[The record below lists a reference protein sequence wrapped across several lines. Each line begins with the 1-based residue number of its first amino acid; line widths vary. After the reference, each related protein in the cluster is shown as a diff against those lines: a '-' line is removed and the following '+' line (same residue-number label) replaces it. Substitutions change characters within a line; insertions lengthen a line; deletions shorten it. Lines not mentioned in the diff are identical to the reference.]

1 MSLDKDKG
9 NSSIKKYIST
19 SIKIMLVIL
28 VILIVTTGIALIPS
42 IQTGITSSIIKKVNK
57 QYGIEVVL
65 GRTQII
71 PIQLKTQLGQLLI
84 LDHKKDTLF
93 YIEEVSTSIAE
104 LSALLEGRINMSNY
118 KLDGAEANIVIY
130 PQDSSSNLD
139 IWLAKI
145 KRPTKTNDFRFE
157 AQTVLAENLKLRYK
171 DSVRSR
177 KIFLER
183 LELNNLSIE
192 NKNLYA
198 EYVSLDNGLFD
209 DFNLM
214 SSTFKMVFEEDD
226 LLISNLYLR
235 STLSEI
241 SINELQFQDFSNVEE
256 RTKINFDIAPSFV
269 TFEEFESLIPNST
282 LLRLQNSL
290 FFEGKGLYDDGQIN
304 ASKTKIQYLDS
315 YFEGALY
322 VEEINNKKSDFFF
335 VSKDTNLKP
344 LELSEFIELNAQWS
358 SYLNSFSSLRWE
370 GLIQREENN
379 FVVESIVDTNQGTL
393 FSDLKYNEESETF
406 NGLLS
411 SDEFNF
417 GILFKELPQIPTSL
431 DLEFTGQS
439 FELDKLKA
447 QLEGGICTVSVRNKT
462 FEDIEFS
469 GYFSDKLFNGLVYS
483 SQEDFSFDISG
494 SVDFSLPVY
503 NYNINFLLKRF
514 RLFKFGIGNDELSNL
529 NFNLNLN
536 LDGNYFSELE
546 GVLQFNDGRYA
557 DRDNYLEF
565 KDLVV
570 NTSRSDDDF
579 RLFEFVSDD
588 LVSGV
593 VKSDIEWTYIDEY
606 FNRVKNRILGVVEP
620 ISTANQNNAL
630 IFDLDLK
637 SKIAALLN
645 PNFKLSEN
653 SSLKG
658 NFNLRDSLTQL
669 SINTPLLTFQN
680 YEIHNLI
687 GDLNNNSEQVGLTFA
702 IDSVKSSLIN
712 LRELTFDA
720 FEQQDS
726 ILSTLKFK
734 SSRSNSNVFEL
745 NLSQPINSSQET
757 IDIYIKPSQLG
768 LKGKTW
774 KLNTANA
781 LDHKLSYNPKEQ
793 RLKINQIELAN
804 DDGDR
809 IQINAPYIADTEK
822 QIDLNFKGVQ
832 LFKVTPDIRNLEL
845 DGVLDG
851 FMTINQINGQ
861 YIPSTSLEI
870 EDLSVNQEVVGDA
883 QMVIA
888 GNRDL
893 SSFEVA
899 SWIEGEQK
907 TLLNIQGN
915 IEQDEDERYIYKL
928 NAELDDFGIAPF
940 SPLGKQTLH
949 RLRGGLTGDIDVSG
963 SLEKPML
970 NGLLRLNNGGMAFQ
984 YLNTDYRISDQA
996 IIQIENQNFDFINF
1010 DFRDRIYDTSA
1021 NISGRISHENFK
1033 IWNLD
1038 LEVDTNFNRFLIL
1051 NTDNQPNSLYY
1062 GTGFVLGKG
1071 YIKGLST
1078 QLNIEFNGA
1087 SAQGTSLKIPLGD
1100 AESESDYS
1108 FINFVGDKTIEQMKN
1123 EKVLKTY
1130 RGLELNFDIEVT
1142 DQAEVEI
1149 VIDPRSGSS
1158 LKGSGEGLL
1167 LMEIN
1172 TDGKFNM
1179 YGEFVAVEGFYNYK
1193 FGGLI
1198 DKRFKLQPGGT
1209 LLWDG
1214 DPLAAQLQMD
1224 AVYSLNANPSPI
1236 LESTSFSGRIPTE
1249 VLVRLD
1255 GELEAPN
1262 INFDIAF
1269 PNTSSVIQS
1278 ELQYRLQDPTIRERN
1293 AFFLLA
1299 QGTFVNDQIGINQQ
1313 ALTGN
1318 LFQTA
1323 SGLLDQV
1330 LGESETFDL
1339 GLSYE
1344 QGFLDPTADVQ
1355 IENRIGVTVST
1366 QISDR
1371 ILINGKVG
1379 VPVGGVSETVIAGDL
1394 EIQIILNDEGTLSAK
1409 IFNREN
1415 EIRQFLAEQQGYTQG
1430 VGLSYQVDFDNFKSL
1445 LMKIIQKE

>member
-1 MSLDKDKG
+1 
-9 NSSIKKYIST
+9 
-19 SIKIMLVIL
+19 MLVIL

-57 QYGIEVVL
+57 KYGIEVVL

-118 KLDGAEANIVIY
+118 KLDGAEANVVIY

-171 DSVRSR
+171 DSVTNRE
-177 KIFLER
+177 IFLER

-209 DFNLM
+209 DFNLI

-235 STLSEI
+235 SALSEI
-241 SINELQFQDFSNVEE
+241 SLNELQFQNVSNFEE

-269 TFEEFESLIPNST
+269 TFEEFESLIPNSN

-335 VSKDTNLKP
+335 VSKDTNFNP
-344 LELSEFIELNAQWS
+344 LELSEFIELNAQWG
-358 SYLNSFSSLRWE
+358 SYFNSFSSLRWE

-447 QLEGGICTVSVRNKT
+447 QLEGGICTLSVRDKT

-570 NTSRSDDDF
+570 NSSRTDDDF

-593 VKSDIEWTYIDEY
+593 VKSNIEWTYIDEY

-620 ISTANQNNAL
+620 ISSVDQNNAL
-630 IFDLDLK
+630 IFNLDLK

-734 SSRSNSNVFEL
+734 SSKSNSNVFEL

-774 KLNTANA
+774 KLNSANA

-809 IQINAPYIADTEK
+809 IQINAPYIAAIEK

-907 TLLNIQGN
+907 TLVNIQGN

-949 RLRGGLTGDIDVSG
+949 RLRGGLTGEIDVSG

-1038 LEVDTNFNRFLIL
+1038 LEVDTNFDRFLIL

-1108 FINFVGDKTIEQMKN
+1108 FINFVGDKTMEQMKN

-1344 QGFLDPTADVQ
+1344 QGFLDPTADLQ

>member
-1 MSLDKDKG
+1 
-9 NSSIKKYIST
+9 
-19 SIKIMLVIL
+19 MLVIL
-28 VILIVTTGIALIPS
+28 VILILTTGIALIPS
-42 IQTGITSSIIKKVNK
+42 IQTGITSSIIKKVNE

-118 KLDGAEANIVIY
+118 KLDGAEANVVIY

-171 DSVRSR
+171 DSVKSR

-235 STLSEI
+235 SALSEI
-241 SINELQFQDFSNVEE
+241 SLNELQFQDVSNVEE

-322 VEEINNKKSDFFF
+322 VEQINNKKSDFFF
-335 VSKDTNLKP
+335 VSKDTNFNP
-344 LELSEFIELNAQWS
+344 LELSEFIELNVQWS
-358 SYLNSFSSLRWE
+358 SYFNSFSSLRWE

-447 QLEGGICTVSVRNKT
+447 QLEGGICTVSVRDKT

-570 NTSRSDDDF
+570 NSSRTDDDF
-579 RLFEFVSDD
+579 RLFKFVSDD
-588 LVSGV
+588 LVSGI

-620 ISTANQNNAL
+620 ISAADQNNAL

-809 IQINAPYIADTEK
+809 IQINAPYIAATEK

-928 NAELDDFGIAPF
+928 NAELDDFDIAPF

-949 RLRGGLTGDIDVSG
+949 KLRGGLTGEIDVSG

>member
-42 IQTGITSSIIKKVNK
+42 IQTCITSSIIKKVNK

-118 KLDGAEANIVIY
+118 KLDGAEANVVIY

-171 DSVRSR
+171 DSVTSR

-214 SSTFKMVFEEDD
+214 SSTFKMVLEEDD

-235 STLSEI
+235 SALSEI
-241 SINELQFQDFSNVEE
+241 SLNELQFQDVSNVEE

-322 VEEINNKKSDFFF
+322 VEQINNKKSDFFF
-335 VSKDTNLKP
+335 VSKDTNFNP

-447 QLEGGICTVSVRNKT
+447 QLEGGICTVSVRDKT

-570 NTSRSDDDF
+570 NISRTDDDF

-593 VKSDIEWTYIDEY
+593 VTSDIEWTYIDEY

-620 ISTANQNNAL
+620 ISAADQNNAL

-687 GDLNNNSEQVGLTFA
+687 GDLNNNSEHVGLTFA

-809 IQINAPYIADTEK
+809 IQINAPYIAATEK

-949 RLRGGLTGDIDVSG
+949 KLRGGLTGEIDVSG

-1038 LEVDTNFNRFLIL
+1038 LEVDTNFDRFLIL

>member
-1 MSLDKDKG
+1 
-9 NSSIKKYIST
+9 
-19 SIKIMLVIL
+19 MLVIL

-171 DSVRSR
+171 DSVTSR

-235 STLSEI
+235 SALSEI
-241 SINELQFQDFSNVEE
+241 SLNELQFQDVSNIEE
-256 RTKINFDIAPSFV
+256 RTKVNFDIAPSFV
-269 TFEEFESLIPNST
+269 TFEEFKSLIPNST

-335 VSKDTNLKP
+335 VSKDTNFNP

-447 QLEGGICTVSVRNKT
+447 QLEGGICTVSVRDKT

-570 NTSRSDDDF
+570 NISRTDDDF

-593 VKSDIEWTYIDEY
+593 VTSDIEWTYIDEY

-620 ISTANQNNAL
+620 ISAADQNNAL

-687 GDLNNNSEQVGLTFA
+687 GDLNNNSEHVGLTFA

-809 IQINAPYIADTEK
+809 IQINAPYIAATEK

-949 RLRGGLTGDIDVSG
+949 KLRGGLTGEIDVSG

-1038 LEVDTNFNRFLIL
+1038 LEVDTNFDRFLIL

>member
-1 MSLDKDKG
+1 
-9 NSSIKKYIST
+9 
-19 SIKIMLVIL
+19 MLVIL

-171 DSVRSR
+171 DSVTSR

-214 SSTFKMVFEEDD
+214 SSTFKMVLEEDD

-235 STLSEI
+235 SALSEI
-241 SINELQFQDFSNVEE
+241 SLNELQFQDVSNIEE
-256 RTKINFDIAPSFV
+256 RTKVNFDIAPSFV
-269 TFEEFESLIPNST
+269 TFEEFKSLIPNST

-335 VSKDTNLKP
+335 VSKDTNLNP
-344 LELSEFIELNAQWS
+344 VELSEFIELNAQWS
-358 SYLNSFSSLRWE
+358 SYLNSLSSLRWE

-379 FVVESIVDTNQGTL
+379 FVVESIVDTNHGTL
-393 FSDLKYNEESETF
+393 FSDLKYNEETETF

-570 NTSRSDDDF
+570 NTGRSDDDF

-620 ISTANQNNAL
+620 ISAADQNNAL

-809 IQINAPYIADTEK
+809 IQINAPYIAATEK

-1033 IWNLD
+1033 TWNLD

-1394 EIQIILNDEGTLSAK
+1394 EIQIMLNDEGTLSAK

>member
-9 NSSIKKYIST
+9 NSSIKKFVSA

-93 YIEEVSTSIAE
+93 YVEEVSTSIAD

-118 KLDGAEANIVIY
+118 KLNGAVANVVIY
-130 PQDSSSNLD
+130 PKDSSSNLD

-145 KRPTKTNDFRFE
+145 KRPTKTDDFRFE
-157 AQTVLAENLKLRYK
+157 AQNILAENLKLRYT
-171 DSVRSR
+171 DSITNR

-183 LELNNLSIE
+183 FELNNLLIE

-209 DFNLM
+209 DFSLM
-214 SSTFKMVFEEDD
+214 SSTFKIAFEEDD

-235 STLSEI
+235 SALSEI
-241 SINELQFQDFSNVEE
+241 SLNELQIQNISNVEQ
-256 RTKINFDIAPSFV
+256 RKINFDIAPSFV
-269 TFEEFESLIPNST
+269 TFKEFENLMPNST

-290 FFEGKGLYDDGQIN
+290 FFEGKGLYDRGQID

-315 YFEGALY
+315 YFKGALY
-322 VEEINNKKSDFFF
+322 VENINNKKTDFFF
-335 VSKDTNLKP
+335 VSRGANFNP
-344 LELSEFIELNAQWS
+344 LELSEFVELNPEWS

-370 GLIQREENN
+370 GLLQKEESN

-393 FSDLKYNEESETF
+393 FSDLEYNEESETF

-417 GILFKELPQIPTSL
+417 GVLFKELPQIPTSL

-447 QLEGGICTVSVRNKT
+447 QLEGGICTVSVNDKT
-462 FEDIEFS
+462 FEDIQFS
-469 GYFSDKLFNGLVYS
+469 GYFSDKLLNGLVYS
-483 SQEDFSFDISG
+483 SQEDFSYDVSG

-570 NTSRSDDDF
+570 NSSRTSNDF

-593 VKSDIEWTYIDEY
+593 LKSDIEWAYIDEY
-606 FNRVKNRILGVVEP
+606 FNLVKNRILGIVEP
-620 ISTANQNNAL
+620 IRANNQNNAL
-630 IFDLDLK
+630 IFDLELK

-669 SINTPLLTFQN
+669 SISTPLLTFQK

-702 IDSVKSSLIN
+702 IDSIKSSLIN

-720 FEQQDS
+720 FEQRDS

-734 SSRSNSNVFEL
+734 SYRSNSNVFEL

-804 DDGDR
+804 DEGDR
-809 IQINAPYIADTEK
+809 IQINAPYVAATEK

-870 EDLSVNQEVVGDA
+870 EDLSVNQKVVGDA

-899 SWIEGEQK
+899 SWIEGEQQ
-907 TLLNIQGN
+907 TLLNIQGS
-915 IEQDEDERYIYKL
+915 IEQDEDERYIYEL

-949 RLRGGLTGDIDVSG
+949 RLTGGLTGEIDVSG
-963 SLEKPML
+963 SLEKPMI
-970 NGLLRLNNGGMAFQ
+970 NGLLKLNNGGMAFQ
-984 YLNTDYRISDQA
+984 YLNTDYQISDQA

-1038 LEVDTNFNRFLIL
+1038 LEVDTNFDRFLIL

-1249 VLVRLD
+1249 VLVRLE

-1269 PNTSSVIQS
+1269 PNTSSVIKS

>member
-1 MSLDKDKG
+1 
-9 NSSIKKYIST
+9 
-19 SIKIMLVIL
+19 MLVIL

-171 DSVRSR
+171 DSVTSR

-183 LELNNLSIE
+183 LVLNNLSIE

-214 SSTFKMVFEEDD
+214 SSTFKMVLEEDD

-235 STLSEI
+235 SALSEI
-241 SINELQFQDFSNVEE
+241 SLNELQFQDVSNIEE

-269 TFEEFESLIPNST
+269 TFEEFKSLIPNST

-335 VSKDTNLKP
+335 VSKDTNLNP

-606 FNRVKNRILGVVEP
+606 FNWVKNRILGVVEP
-620 ISTANQNNAL
+620 ISAANQNNAL

-809 IQINAPYIADTEK
+809 IQINAPYIAATEK

>member
-1 MSLDKDKG
+1 
-9 NSSIKKYIST
+9 
-19 SIKIMLVIL
+19 MLVIL
-28 VILIVTTGIALIPS
+28 AILILTTGIALVPS
-42 IQTGITSSIIKKVNK
+42 IQTGVTSSIIKRVNK
-57 QYGIEVVL
+57 QYGIEIVL

-84 LDHKKDTLF
+84 LDHQKDTLF
-93 YIEEVSTSIAE
+93 YVEEVSTSIAE
-104 LSALLEGRINMSNY
+104 LSALLEGRVNMSNY
-118 KLDGAEANIVIY
+118 KLDGAEANVVIY
-130 PQDSSSNLD
+130 PQDSLSNLD

-145 KRPTKTNDFRFE
+145 KRPTSTDDFRFE

-171 DSVRSR
+171 DSIINR
-177 KIFLER
+177 KISLER
-183 LELNNLSIE
+183 LEVKNLMID
-192 NKNLYA
+192 NKNVYA
-198 EYVSLDNGLFD
+198 EYVTMDNGLFD
-209 DFNLM
+209 DFKLI
-214 SSTFKMVFEEDD
+214 SSTFKMAFEEDD
-226 LLISNLYLR
+226 MLISNIYLR
-235 STLSEI
+235 SALSEVSFTELLIEDI
-241 SINELQFQDFSNVEE
+241 SNAQN

-269 TFEEFESLIPNST
+269 TFEEFKSLIPNSIP
-282 LLRLQNSL
+282 LHLKNSL
-290 FFEGKGLYDDGQIN
+290 FFEGKGLFNDGQIDV
-304 ASKTKIQYLDS
+304 SKTKIQYLNS
-315 YFEGALY
+315 FFEGSLY
-322 VEEINNKKSDFFF
+322 VEDTSNKQSDFFL
-335 VSKDTNLKP
+335 VSKGANFNP
-344 LELSEFIELNAQWS
+344 EELSELVDLKTEWS

-379 FVVESIVDTNQGTL
+379 FVVESIVDTDQGTL
-393 FSDLKYNEESETF
+393 FSDVKYIEESETF

-411 SDEFNF
+411 TDQFNF

-447 QLEGGICTVSVRNKT
+447 QLEGGICAVSIQDKI

-483 SQEDFSFDISG
+483 SQEDFSFDVSG
-494 SVDFSLPVY
+494 SVDFSLPIY

-536 LDGNYFSELE
+536 LDGNSFSELE

-565 KDLVV
+565 KDLII
-570 NTSRSDDDF
+570 NSTRTDNDF
-579 RLFEFVSDD
+579 KLFELVSDD

-593 VKSDIEWTYIDEY
+593 VKSDVEWPYIDEY
-606 FNRVKNRILGVVEP
+606 FNLVKNRMMGIVEH
-620 ISTANQNNAL
+620 ISADNQNNAL

-687 GDLNNNSEQVGLTFA
+687 GDLNNTSEKVGLTFA

-712 LRELTFDA
+712 LKELTFNA
-720 FEQQDS
+720 FEQRDS

-734 SSRSNSNVFEL
+734 SSKSNSNVFEL
-745 NLSQPINSSQET
+745 NLSQPINSSEET

-774 KLNTANA
+774 KLNTANT
-781 LDHKLSYNPKEQ
+781 LDHKLSYNPKQE
-793 RLKINQIELAN
+793 RLQINRIELAN
-804 DDGDR
+804 EDGDR
-809 IQINAPYIADTEK
+809 IQINAPYIGATEK

-832 LFKVTPDIRNLEL
+832 LFKVTPDIPNLEL

-899 SWIEGEQK
+899 SWIEGDQQ
-907 TLLNIQGN
+907 TLLNIQGS
-915 IEQDEDERYIYKL
+915 IEQDEDERYNYEL
-928 NAELDDFGIAPF
+928 NAELDDFGITPF
-940 SPLGKQTLH
+940 SPLGKQTLN
-949 RLRGGLTGDIDVSG
+949 RLRGGLTGKIDVSG
-963 SLEKPML
+963 SLKKPML

-1038 LEVDTNFNRFLIL
+1038 LEVDTNFDRFLIL

-1214 DPLAAQLQMD
+1214 DPLDAQLQMD

-1255 GELEAPN
+1255 GELDEPN

-1330 LGESETFDL
+1330 LGESEIFDL

-1379 VPVGGVSETVIAGDL
+1379 VPVGGVSETVIAGNL
-1394 EIQIILNDEGTLSAK
+1394 EIQILLNEEGTLSAK

-1445 LMKIIQKE
+1445 LIKIIQKE

>member
-1 MSLDKDKG
+1 
-9 NSSIKKYIST
+9 
-19 SIKIMLVIL
+19 MLVIL

-171 DSVRSR
+171 DSVTSR

-235 STLSEI
+235 SALSEI
-241 SINELQFQDFSNVEE
+241 SLNELQFQDVSNVEE

-593 VKSDIEWTYIDEY
+593 VTSDIEWTYIDEY

-620 ISTANQNNAL
+620 ISTDNQNNAL

-809 IQINAPYIADTEK
+809 IQINAPYIAATEK

-1038 LEVDTNFNRFLIL
+1038 LEVDTNFDRFLIL

>member
-1 MSLDKDKG
+1 
-9 NSSIKKYIST
+9 
-19 SIKIMLVIL
+19 MLVIL

-171 DSVRSR
+171 DSVTSR

-304 ASKTKIQYLDS
+304 AAKTKIQYLDS

-1445 LMKIIQKE
+1445 LMKIVQKE

>member
-1 MSLDKDKG
+1 
-9 NSSIKKYIST
+9 
-19 SIKIMLVIL
+19 MLVIL

-171 DSVRSR
+171 DSVTSR

-235 STLSEI
+235 SALSEI
-241 SINELQFQDFSNVEE
+241 SLNELQFHDVSNVEE

-322 VEEINNKKSDFFF
+322 VEQINNKKSDFFF
-335 VSKDTNLKP
+335 VSKDTNFNP

-447 QLEGGICTVSVRNKT
+447 QLEGGICTVSVRDKT
-462 FEDIEFS
+462 FGDIEFS

-620 ISTANQNNAL
+620 ISAADQNNAL

-809 IQINAPYIADTEK
+809 IQINAPYIAATEK

-949 RLRGGLTGDIDVSG
+949 RLRGGLTGDIDVNG

-1330 LGESETFDL
+1330 LGESEIFDL

>member
-1 MSLDKDKG
+1 
-9 NSSIKKYIST
+9 
-19 SIKIMLVIL
+19 MLVVLVLLIL
-28 VILIVTTGIALIPS
+28 TTGLALIPS
-42 IQTGITSSIIKKVNK
+42 VQTSITSTIIKRVNR
-57 QYGIEVVL
+57 QYGIEVAL

-71 PIQLKTQLGQLLI
+71 PIQLKTQLGELLI
-84 LDHKKDTLF
+84 LDHQKDTLF
-93 YIEEVSTSIAE
+93 YVDEVSTSIAE
-104 LSALLEGRINMSNY
+104 FSTLFEGSFDLSSYKLEGV
-118 KLDGAEANIVIY
+118 EANIVKY
-130 PQDSSSNLD
+130 PQDSLTNLD
-139 IWLAKI
+139 IWLSKL
-145 KRPTKTNDFRFE
+145 KNPTTTDNFRFE
-157 AQTVLAENLKLRYK
+157 AQNVVAENLKLK
-171 DSVRSR
+171 LVDSTLNTTLG
-177 KIFLER
+177 LER
-183 LELNNLSIE
+183 LEL
-192 NKNLYA
+192 KNLIIEDQNVFA
-198 EYVSLDNGLFD
+198 QYVSLDNGEFD
-209 DFNLM
+209 NFSLS
-214 SSTFKMVFEEDD
+214 SSTFAVSFENDD
-226 LLISNLYLR
+226 LLLNNLYLR
-235 STLSEI
+235 TALSEL
-241 SINELQFQDFSNVEE
+241 SIYELGIADVSKTAENP
-256 RTKINFDIAPSFV
+256 KIKFDIAPSFV
-269 TFEEFESLIPNST
+269 TFKEFEGLVSNKT
-282 LLRLQNSL
+282 LLNLRNSL
-290 FFEGKGLYDDGQIN
+290 FFEGTGLYSDGEIEV
-304 ASKTKIQYLDS
+304 SKTKIQYLDS

-322 VEEINNKKSDFFF
+322 VRDVKDKAGDFRVVSRGTELYPQELSVLEEIEPK
-335 VSKDTNLKP
+335 
-344 LELSEFIELNAQWS
+344 WS
-358 SYLNSFSSLRWE
+358 SYLNSFSSLSWE

-379 FVVESIVDTNQGTL
+379 LIIESIVDTDQGTL
-393 FSDLKYNEESETF
+393 FSDVQYIQESETF

-411 SDEFNF
+411 SNQFNF
-417 GILFKELPQIPTSL
+417 GAVFKELPQIPTSL
-431 DLEFTGQS
+431 DLEFSGQS
-439 FELDKLKA
+439 FELEKLKA
-447 QLEGGICTVSVRNKT
+447 QLEGGICSIGLANKT

-469 GYFSDKLFNGLVYS
+469 GYFSDQLLNGLVYS

-503 NYNINFLLKRF
+503 NYNINVLLNRF
-514 RLFKFGIGNDELSNL
+514 RLNKFGIGSDELSNL
-529 NFNLNLN
+529 NFNLNLDLN
-536 LDGNYFSELE
+536 GNTSDELV

-565 KDLVV
+565 KDLII
-570 NTSRSDDDF
+570 NSRLTNDDF
-579 RLFEFVSDD
+579 RLFELISDD

-593 VKSDIEWTYIDEY
+593 VKSNVQWKNIDDY
-606 FNRVKNRILGVVEP
+606 FKQVKNRILGISEP
-620 ISTANQNNAL
+620 LSLNNQNNTL
-630 IFDLDLK
+630 TFDLDLK

-680 YEIHNLI
+680 YEVYNLI
-687 GDLNNNSEQVGLTFA
+687 GDLNNNSEQVGLTFS
-702 IDSVKSSLIN
+702 IDSVQSSLIN
-712 LRELTFDA
+712 LKELSFDA
-720 FEQQDS
+720 FQQNDS

-734 SSRSNSNVFEL
+734 NSKSDNNVFEL
-745 NLSQPINSSQET
+745 NLSQALNTSQET
-757 IDIYIKPSQLG
+757 IDIYIKPSRLG

-781 LDHKLSYNPKEQ
+781 LDHKLSYNPQ
-793 RLKINQIELAN
+793 RERLVINNIELAN

-809 IQINAPYIADTEK
+809 IQIKAPYIAATEK
-822 QIDLNFKGVQ
+822 QIDLNFNGVQ
-832 LFKVTPDIRNLEL
+832 LFKVTPDIPNLEL

-870 EDLSVNQEVVGDA
+870 ESLSVNDEVVGDA

-893 SSFEVA
+893 TSFEVA
-899 SWIEGEQK
+899 SWIEGDQQ

-915 IEQDEDERYIYKL
+915 INQDEEERYNYEL
-928 NAELDDFGIAPF
+928 NAELNDFDIAPF

-949 RLRGGLTGDIDVSG
+949 RLRGGLTGKIDVSG
-963 SLEKPML
+963 DLEQPML
-970 NGLLRLNNGGMAFQ
+970 NGSLRLNDGGMAFQ

-996 IIQIENQNFDFINF
+996 IIQIEDQNFDFVNF

-1051 NTDNQPNSLYY
+1051 NTDSQPNSLYY

-1071 YIKGLST
+1071 YIQGPST

-1100 AESESDYS
+1100 VESESDYS
-1108 FINFVGDKTIEQMKN
+1108 FINFVGDKTIEEMKN

-1236 LESTSFSGRIPTE
+1236 LESTSYSGRIPTE

-1445 LMKIIQKE
+1445 LMKIVQKE

>member
-171 DSVRSR
+171 DSVTSR

-235 STLSEI
+235 SALSEI
-241 SINELQFQDFSNVEE
+241 SLNELQFHDVSNVEE

-322 VEEINNKKSDFFF
+322 VEQINNKKSDFFF
-335 VSKDTNLKP
+335 VSKDTNFNP

-447 QLEGGICTVSVRNKT
+447 QLEGGICTVSVRDKT
-462 FEDIEFS
+462 FGDIEFS

-620 ISTANQNNAL
+620 ISAADQNNAL

-809 IQINAPYIADTEK
+809 IQINAPYIAATEK

-949 RLRGGLTGDIDVSG
+949 RLRGGLTGDIDVNG

-1330 LGESETFDL
+1330 LGESEIFDL

>member
-1 MSLDKDKG
+1 
-9 NSSIKKYIST
+9 
-19 SIKIMLVIL
+19 MLVIL

-42 IQTGITSSIIKKVNK
+42 IQTGITSSIIKKVNN
-57 QYGIEVVL
+57 QYGIDVVL

-104 LSALLEGRINMSNY
+104 LGALLEGRINMSNY

-171 DSVRSR
+171 DSVTSR

-214 SSTFKMVFEEDD
+214 SSTFKMVLEEDD

-235 STLSEI
+235 SALSEI
-241 SINELQFQDFSNVEE
+241 SLNELQFQDVSNIEE
-256 RTKINFDIAPSFV
+256 RTKVNFDIAPSFV
-269 TFEEFESLIPNST
+269 TFEEFKSLIPNST

-335 VSKDTNLKP
+335 VSKDTNLNP

-358 SYLNSFSSLRWE
+358 SYLNSLSSLRWE

-570 NTSRSDDDF
+570 NTSRTDDDF

-620 ISTANQNNAL
+620 ISAADQNNAL

-687 GDLNNNSEQVGLTFA
+687 GDMNNNSEQVGLTFA

-809 IQINAPYIADTEK
+809 IQINAPYIAATEK

-907 TLLNIQGN
+907 TLMNIQGN

-949 RLRGGLTGDIDVSG
+949 KLRGGLTGDIDVSG